1 MSETFNAERL
11 TRLCDFLRQSPTPW
25 HAAGNMA
32 ARLEQAGFQRL
43 EEKAN
48 WQLTPGKRYYVT
60 RNDSA
65 IIAFQLPES
74 ELTGLRMIGAHTDSP
89 GLHLKPNATQCSAG
103 WLQLGVQVYG
113 GVLLAPWFDRDLG
126 LAGRVHVRHADGH
139 LESILLNVD
148 RPIATVPSLAIHL
161 DRDVNSGRP
170 INPQT
175 QMAPVLMQSDTATLP
190 ELLAQWLKEQH
201 GLNGIEVVDFELGF
215 YDVQPPSLVGVKQ
228 ELVASA
234 RLDNLLSCFIGLE
247 ALLACDGSQGALLVA
262 NDHEEVGSASAC
274 GAQGPFLADVLK
286 RINAQVGG
294 KVGIQGDGRKGEKR
308 DKKRDEKGSE
318 ETLIQLIQ
326 SSLMISCDNA
336 HALHP
341 NFRDKHDECH
351 GPAINGGPVIK
362 VNASQRYA
370 TNSVTGA
377 LFRDVCREADVPV
390 QSFVTRADM
399 GCGSTIGPITATEL
413 GVPTI
418 DVGVPQWAMHSIR
431 ETAGSKD
438 VEYLTRALVSFLN
451 RASLS

>member
-1 MSETFNAERL
+1 MRISMSETFNADRL

-25 HAAGNMA
+25 HATGNMV

-89 GLHLKPNATQCSAG
+89 GLHLKPNATQRSAG

-126 LAGRVHVRHADGH
+126 LAGRVHVRHADGR
-139 LESILLNVD
+139 LESMLLNVD
-148 RPIATVPSLAIHL
+148 RAIAIVPSLAIHL

-170 INPQT
+170 LNPQT
-175 QMAPVLMQSDTATLP
+175 QMAPVLMQSETATLA
-190 ELLAQWLKEQH
+190 ELVAQWLEEQH
-201 GLNGIEVVDFELGF
+201 GLDSVEVVDFELGF

-234 RLDNLLSCFIGLE
+234 RLDNLLSCFMGLE
-247 ALLACDGSQGALLVA
+247 ALLACDGSQGAVLVA

-274 GAQGPFLADVLK
+274 GAQGPFLSDVLK
-286 RINAQVGG
+286 RINGQVGG
-294 KVGIQGDGRKGEKR
+294 RESKA
-308 DKKRDEKGSE
+308 GSE
-318 ETLIQLIQ
+318 ESLIQLIQ

-341 NFRDKHDECH
+341 NFRDKHDELH

-377 LFRDVCREADVPV
+377 LFRDVCREANVPV

-431 ETAGSKD
+431 ETAGTKD
-438 VEYLTRALVSFLN
+438 VEYLTRALTLFLN
-451 RASLS
+451 RATLG

>member
-25 HAAGNMA
+25 HAALNMA

-43 EEKAN
+43 EETAN

-65 IIAFQLPES
+65 IIAFQLPAS
-74 ELTGLRMIGAHTDSP
+74 ELAALRMIGAHTDSP
-89 GLHLKPNATQCSAG
+89 GLHLKPNAAQHSAG

-126 LAGRVHVRHADGH
+126 LAGRVHVRHADGR
-139 LESILLNVD
+139 LESVLLNVD
-148 RPIATVPSLAIHL
+148 RAIAMVPSLAIHL
-161 DRDVNSGRP
+161 DRDVNSGRQ
-170 INPQT
+170 INPQA
-175 QMAPVLMQSDTATLP
+175 QMAPVLMQSEAATLAD
-190 ELLAQWLKEQH
+190 LVTQWLKEQH
-201 GLNGIEVVDFELGF
+201 SLDGVEVVDFELGF

-247 ALLACDGSQGALLVA
+247 ALLDCDGSQGALLVA

-286 RINAQVGG
+286 RINSQVGG
-294 KVGIQGDGRKGEKR
+294 KGGK
-308 DKKRDEKGSE
+308 KGSE
-318 ETLIQLIQ
+318 ESLIQLIQ

-341 NFRDKHDECH
+341 NFRDKHDERH

-362 VNASQRYA
+362 INASQRYA

-431 ETAGSKD
+431 ETAGSRD
-438 VEYLTRALVSFLN
+438 VDYLTRALTLFLN
-451 RASLS
+451 RPSLS

>member
-1 MSETFNAERL
+1 MRFSAPIT
-11 TRLCDFLRQSPTPW
+11 DPW

-32 ARLEQAGFQRL
+32 ERLEQAGFQRL

-74 ELTGLRMIGAHTDSP
+74 EVTALRMIGAHTDSP

-126 LAGRVHVRHADGH
+126 LAGRVHVRHADGR
-139 LESILLNVD
+139 LESVLLNVD
-148 RPIATVPSLAIHL
+148 QAIAMVPSLAIHL
-161 DRDVNSGRP
+161 DRDVNAGRP

-175 QMAPVLMQSDTATLP
+175 QMAPVLMQSDTATLG
-190 ELLAQWLKEQH
+190 ELVAQWLEEQH
-201 GLNGIEVVDFELGF
+201 GLRAVEVVDFELGF

-286 RINAQVGG
+286 RINGQVG
-294 KVGIQGDGRKGEKR
+294 KGD
-308 DKKRDEKGSE
+308 DES
-318 ETLIQLIQ
+318 LIQLIQ

-341 NFRDKHDECH
+341 NFRDKHDERH

-362 VNASQRYA
+362 VNSSQRYA

-431 ETAGSKD
+431 ETAGTKD
-438 VEYLTRALVSFLN
+438 VEYLTRALTLFLN
-451 RASLS
+451 RPALS

>member
-1 MSETFNAERL
+1 MPEIFNAERL

-25 HAAGNMA
+25 HAAHNMA

-65 IIAFQLPES
+65 IIAFQLPAS

-89 GLHLKPNATQCSAG
+89 GLHLKPNATQRSAG

-113 GVLLAPWFDRDLG
+113 GVMLAPWFDRDLG
-126 LAGRVHVRHADGH
+126 LAGRVHVRHGDGR
-139 LESILLNVD
+139 LESVLLNVD
-148 RPIATVPSLAIHL
+148 RPIAMVPSLAIHL
-161 DRDVNSGRP
+161 DRDVNNGRP

-175 QMAPVLMQSDTATLP
+175 QMAPVLMQSESATLN
-190 ELLAQWLKEQH
+190 ELVAQWLQEQH
-201 GLNGIEVVDFELGF
+201 GLRAVEVVDFELGF

-286 RINAQVGG
+286 RINGQVG
-294 KVGIQGDGRKGEKR
+294 KGG
-308 DKKRDEKGSE
+308 EKGSE
-318 ETLIQLIQ
+318 ESLIQLIQ

-341 NFRDKHDECH
+341 NFRDKHDEQH
-351 GPAINGGPVIK
+351 GPAVNGGPVIK

-399 GCGSTIGPITATEL
+399 GCGSTIGPITSTEV

-431 ETAGSKD
+431 ETAGTND
-438 VEYLTRALVSFLN
+438 VEYLTRALVGFLN
-451 RASLS
+451 RAKLS

>member
-1 MSETFNAERL
+1 MSDTFNADRL
-11 TRLCDFLRQSPTPW
+11 TRLCDFLRQSPSPW
-25 HAAGNMA
+25 HATGNMA
-32 ARLEQAGFQRL
+32 VRLEQAGFQRL

-48 WQLTPGKRYYVT
+48 WQLAPGKRYYVT

-65 IIAFQLPES
+65 IIAFQLPAS
-74 ELTGLRMIGAHTDSP
+74 ALTGLRMIGAHTDSP
-89 GLHLKPNATQCSAG
+89 GLHLKPNATQRSAG

-126 LAGRVHVRHADGH
+126 LAGRVYVRHADGR
-139 LESILLNVD
+139 LESVLLNVD
-148 RPIATVPSLAIHL
+148 RAIAMVPSLAIHL

-175 QMAPVLMQSDTATLP
+175 QMSPVLMQSDTATLP
-190 ELLAQWLKEQH
+190 ELLVQWLKEQH
-201 GLNGIEVVDFELGF
+201 DLSDVEVVDFELAF
-215 YDVQPPSLVGVKQ
+215 YDVQPPSLVGVKR

-247 ALLACDGSQGALLVA
+247 ALLACDGSQGAVLVA

-286 RINAQVGG
+286 RINAQVGRG
-294 KVGIQGDGRKGEKR
+294 N
-308 DKKRDEKGSE
+308 EKGSE
-318 ETLIQLIQ
+318 ESLIQLVQ

-341 NFRDKHDECH
+341 NFRDKHDERH

-399 GCGSTIGPITATEL
+399 GCGSTIGPITATEI

-418 DVGVPQWAMHSIR
+418 DVGIPQWAMHSIR
-431 ETAGSKD
+431 ETAGAKD
-438 VEYLTRALVSFLN
+438 VEYLTRALTLFLN
-451 RASLS
+451 RSTLS

>member
-1 MSETFNAERL
+1 MSDTFNADRL
-11 TRLCDFLRQSPTPW
+11 ARLCDFLRQSPSPW
-25 HAAGNMA
+25 HATSNMA

-48 WQLTPGKRYYVT
+48 WQLAPGKRYYVT

-65 IIAFQLPES
+65 IIAFQLPAS

-89 GLHLKPNATQCSAG
+89 GLHLKPNATQRSAG

-126 LAGRVHVRHADGH
+126 LAGRVHVRHADGR
-139 LESILLNVD
+139 LESVLLNVD
-148 RPIATVPSLAIHL
+148 RAIATVPSLAIHL

-175 QMAPVLMQSDTATLP
+175 QMSPVLMQSDTATLP
-190 ELLAQWLKEQH
+190 ELLVQWLKEQH
-201 GLNGIEVVDFELGF
+201 DLSDIEVVDFELGF
-215 YDVQPPSLVGVKQ
+215 YDVQPPSLVGVKR

-247 ALLACDGSQGALLVA
+247 ALLACDGSQGAMLVA

-286 RINAQVGG
+286 RINAQVGRG
-294 KVGIQGDGRKGEKR
+294 S
-308 DKKRDEKGSE
+308 EKGSE
-318 ETLIQLIQ
+318 ESLIQLVQ

-341 NFRDKHDECH
+341 NFRDKHDERH
-351 GPAINGGPVIK
+351 GPTINGGPVIK

-399 GCGSTIGPITATEL
+399 GCGSTIGPITATEI

-431 ETAGSKD
+431 ETAGTKD
-438 VEYLTRALVSFLN
+438 VEYLTRALTRFLN
-451 RASLS
+451 RATLS

>member
-1 MSETFNAERL
+1 MSDTFNAERL

-25 HAAGNMA
+25 HAASNMA

-48 WQLTPGKRYYVT
+48 WLLTPGKRYYVT

-65 IIAFQLPES
+65 IIAFQLPKS
-74 ELTGLRMIGAHTDSP
+74 ALNGLRLIGAHTDSP
-89 GLHLKPNATQCSAG
+89 GLHLKPNAAQRSAG

-113 GVLLAPWFDRDLG
+113 GVLLSPWFDRDLG
-126 LAGRVHVRHADGH
+126 LAGRVHVRHADGR
-139 LESILLNVD
+139 LESVLLNVD
-148 RPIATVPSLAIHL
+148 RPIAMVPSLAIHL
-161 DRDVNSGRP
+161 DRDVNAGRA

-175 QMAPVLMQSDTATLP
+175 QMSPVLMQSDTASLA
-190 ELLAQWLKEQH
+190 ELLAEWLKEQH
-201 GLNGIEVVDFELGF
+201 GLDGIEIVDFELGF
-215 YDVQPPSLVGVKQ
+215 YDVQPPSLVGVQ
-228 ELVASA
+228 RELVASA
-234 RLDNLLSCFIGLE
+234 RLDNLLSCFVGLE
-247 ALLACDGSQGALLVA
+247 ALLACDGSQGAVLVA

-286 RINAQVGG
+286 RINAQLGG
-294 KVGIQGDGRKGEKR
+294 KKDNPGSDKGC
-308 DKKRDEKGSE
+308 EKGSDE
-318 ETLIQLIQ
+318 SLIQLIQ

-341 NFRDKHDECH
+341 NFRDKHDERH

-377 LFRDVCREADVPV
+377 LFRDVCREAGVPV

-418 DVGVPQWAMHSIR
+418 DVGIPQWAMHSIR
-431 ETAGSKD
+431 ETAGAKD
-438 VEYLTRALVSFLN
+438 VEYLTRALTLFLN
-451 RASLS
+451 RSTLS

>member
-1 MSETFNAERL
+1 MSETFNADRL

-43 EEKAN
+43 EEKAS

-74 ELTGLRMIGAHTDSP
+74 ELTALRMIGAHTDSP
-89 GLHLKPNATQCSAG
+89 GLHLKPNATQSSAG

-126 LAGRVHVRHADGH
+126 LAGRVYVRHADGR
-139 LESILLNVD
+139 LESVLLNVD
-148 RPIATVPSLAIHL
+148 RAIAIVPSLAIHL

-170 INPQT
+170 VNPQT
-175 QMAPVLMQSDTATLP
+175 QMAPVLMQSEATTLG
-190 ELLAQWLKEQH
+190 ELVAQWLEEQH
-201 GLNGIEVVDFELGF
+201 GLRAVEVVDFELGF
-215 YDVQPPSLVGVKQ
+215 YDVQPPSLIGVKQ

-274 GAQGPFLADVLK
+274 GAQGPFLADVLR
-286 RINAQVGG
+286 RINAQLGG
-294 KVGIQGDGRKGEKR
+294 RGS
-308 DKKRDEKGSE
+308 EKGSE
-318 ETLIQLIQ
+318 ESLIQLIQ

-341 NFRDKHDECH
+341 NFRDKHDERH

-377 LFRDVCREADVPV
+377 LFRDVCRESDVPV

-431 ETAGSKD
+431 ETAGTKD
-438 VEYLTRALVSFLN
+438 VEHLTRALVGFLN
-451 RASLS
+451 RAKLN